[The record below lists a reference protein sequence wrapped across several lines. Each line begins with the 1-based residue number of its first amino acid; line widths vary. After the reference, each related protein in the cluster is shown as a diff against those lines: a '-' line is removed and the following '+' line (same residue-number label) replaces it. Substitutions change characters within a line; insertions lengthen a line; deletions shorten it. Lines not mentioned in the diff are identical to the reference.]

1 MDRTPNTQSRY
12 SNNHFEHYLNVMQT
26 NSRIINRIM
35 DHIQVT
41 ERTTRSQLEHNRT
54 MDQQLFN
61 ILNAPRTH
69 PSPVPPPARLPRH
82 NTQTFNWNNLA
93 LSPVRV
99 IPNQTQIRRATTDTT
114 FREISNPSNLLCPI
128 TQQPFENN
136 DEVTII
142 DHCHHIFTRRDLSEW
157 FGSNVRCPV
166 CRFDIRDHQEPDPIV
181 PTDDDEEYS
190 AEELPIST
198 RTERNILNSLAESIN
213 DEIERLSS
221 NGLASSTTNDTN
233 GITTNNNTDNNNL
246 NEREFIMDPSGNLIY
261 RFTLRPR
268 LGDNPGDD

>member
-1 MDRTPNTQSRY
+1 M
-12 SNNHFEHYLNVMQT
+12 
-26 NSRIINRIM
+26 
-35 DHIQVT
+35 
-41 ERTTRSQLEHNRT
+41 
-54 MDQQLFN
+54 
-61 ILNAPRTH
+61 
-69 PSPVPPPARLPRH
+69 PPPTRLPRH
-82 NTQTFNWNNLA
+82 NTQTFNWNDLA

-99 IPNQTQIRRATTDTT
+99 IPNQAQIRRATTNTT

-128 TQQPFENN
+128 TQQPFDNN

-142 DHCHHIFTRRDLSEW
+142 DHCRHIFTRRDISEW
-157 FGSNVRCPV
+157 FGNNVRCPV
-166 CRFDIRDHQEPDPIV
+166 CRFDIRDYQEPDAIV
-181 PTDDDEEYS
+181 PTDDDEEYN

-233 GITTNNNTDNNNL
+233 GTTTANNTDNNNL
-246 NEREFIMDPSGNLIY
+246 SEREFIMDPSGNLTY

>member
-1 MDRTPNTQSRY
+1 
-12 SNNHFEHYLNVMQT
+12 
-26 NSRIINRIM
+26 
-35 DHIQVT
+35 
-41 ERTTRSQLEHNRT
+41 

-99 IPNQTQIRRATTDTT
+99 IPNQAQIRRATTDTT

-128 TQQPFENN
+128 TQQPFDNN

-157 FGSNVRCPV
+157 FGNNVRCPV
-166 CRFDIRDHQEPDPIV
+166 CRFDIRDYQEPITTHPSEPDAIV

-190 AEELPIST
+190 AEELPISA
-198 RTERNILNSLAESIN
+198 RTERNILNSLTESIN
-213 DEIERLSS
+213 HEIERLSS
-221 NGLASSTTNDTN
+221 NGLTSSTTNDTN
-233 GITTNNNTDNNNL
+233 NTDNNNI
-246 NEREFIMDPSGNLIY
+246 NEREFIMDPSGNLTY